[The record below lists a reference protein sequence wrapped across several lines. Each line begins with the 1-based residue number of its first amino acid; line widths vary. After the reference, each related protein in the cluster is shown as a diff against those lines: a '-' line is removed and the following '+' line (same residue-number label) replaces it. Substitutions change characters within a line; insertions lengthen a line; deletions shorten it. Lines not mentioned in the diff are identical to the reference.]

1 MINYTISIG
10 FDPRDV
16 EMMRELSNSVGRLK
30 HWHNFW
36 ANGGIVELMQRD
48 IKRNI
53 QQGVTP
59 DLKTWP
65 LLSENYQRLVGRPR
79 MMLSQN
85 AVNAYADM
93 AKITPFDTHM
103 TYEPN
108 PGFTRAHYHML
119 RAGWDSATGGHAPS
133 REWFG
138 LYHGTVKEMGV
149 KLHEFIGRE
158 LARATGAIYGRS

>member
-1 MINYTISIG
+1 MLNYTISIG

-16 EMMRELSNSVGRLK
+16 AMMRELSNSIGRLK
-30 HWHNFW
+30 HWHKFW
-36 ANGGIVELMQRD
+36 DNGGIVELMKRD

-59 DLKTWP
+59 ELKTWP
-65 LLSENYQRLVGRPR
+65 LLSEKYQRQVGRPR

-85 AVNAYADM
+85 AVNTYADM
-93 AKITPFDTHM
+93 AKITALDTHM

-108 PGFTRAHYHML
+108 PSFVRKHYHML
-119 RAGWDSATGGHAPS
+119 RAGWNSATGGNAPP

-138 LYHGTVKEMGV
+138 IYHGTVKEMGV
-149 KLHEFIGRE
+149 KLHEFIERE
-158 LARATGAIYGRS
+158 LSRATGAVYGGR